1 MVVMEIIVLNI
12 CIGIFIL
19 SCLVSL
25 VSPIIFGLIKRNR
38 ERKNIRNMFK
48 EVTDARNFLNNN
60 FNNLMKNAKI

>member
-1 MVVMEIIVLNI
+1 MEIIVLNI

-25 VSPIIFGLIKRNR
+25 VSHIIFGLIKRNR